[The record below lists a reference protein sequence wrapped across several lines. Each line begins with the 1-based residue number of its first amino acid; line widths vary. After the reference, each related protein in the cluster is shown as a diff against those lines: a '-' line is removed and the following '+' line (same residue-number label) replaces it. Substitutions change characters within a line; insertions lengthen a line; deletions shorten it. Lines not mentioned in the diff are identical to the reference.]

1 MKDTR
6 LLKLI
11 RTFTKEELK
20 SFEKFLQSPFLR
32 PARDTTGLYNYI
44 IKFYPD
50 YDNSK
55 LEKERV
61 FEKIFKGESYNEK
74 KLLNLIFD
82 LTKAAEDFLAL
93 STLME
98 DETEFL
104 LNLSK
109 GYSNKNLTDESN
121 RVNKLIEKKLK
132 PGFSTSKDYVSKF
145 RRLSYLK
152 SNYFTGI
159 NDFGNL
165 IETKKSYFEASAVQ
179 FIIDYTHIIGT
190 VIPAQDT
197 YGKNIKGE
205 FIETIM
211 KSFDLD
217 MIMKAMEKSD
227 LKTKHLILL
236 HYYLLKINLEK
247 NNPEYYFLLRDVF
260 YELLPDFDRE
270 EKCMIF
276 NDLVNFCV
284 QNYERDTGS
293 FKKEIFD
300 VYKKMLENKAYSLS
314 ENEYMQV
321 MIYRNIVLSSITLR
335 ELKWLEHFIKSYTDC
350 LQPEYREDLRN
361 ISYANLYYIQ
371 KEYEKALSWASKIN
385 NEFFLFKFD
394 LKNMLLIIYYE
405 LDYFESA
412 FSMVDSY
419 KHYLSNSKEIT
430 PFYKVPLNN
439 FLKLYFDL
447 LKIKSRQGKETA
459 SFVKNKIKKESQL
472 ISKNWLLEKADQ
484 LISSK
489 L

>member
-20 SFEKFLQSPFLR
+20 SFEKYLQSPFLR
-32 PARDTTGLYNYI
+32 PARDTTGLYDYI

-50 YDNSK
+50 YDTPR

-74 KLLNLIFD
+74 KLQNLIFD
-82 LTKAAEDFLAL
+82 LTKAAEDYLAL
-93 STLME
+93 SNVLK
-98 DETEFL
+98 DENELL

-109 GYSNKNLTDESN
+109 GYLKKNLTDESN
-121 RVNKLIEKKLK
+121 RVNKIIEKKLI
-132 PGFSTSKDYVSKF
+132 PGFSTRKDYVSKF

-152 SNYFTGI
+152 GNYFTEA
-159 NDFGNL
+159 NDFENL
-165 IETKKSYFEASAVQ
+165 IESKKRYFEASAVQ

-190 VIPAQDT
+190 VIPALDT

-211 KSFDLD
+211 QSFDLEK
-217 MIMKAMEKSD
+217 IMKALEKSD
-227 LKTKHLILL
+227 LKSKHLILL
-236 HYYLLKINLEK
+236 HYYLLKTNLEK
-247 NNPEYYFLLRDVF
+247 NNPEYYYLLRDVF

-284 QNYERDTGS
+284 QNYERDSGV
-293 FKKEIFD
+293 FKKEIFE

-335 ELKWLEHFIKSYTDC
+335 ELKWLEHYIENYTDC
-350 LQPEYREDLRN
+350 LHPEYRKDLKN
-361 ISYANLYYIQ
+361 LSYANLYYIK
-371 KEYEKALSWASKIN
+371 KEYETALSWASKIN
-385 NEFFLFKFD
+385 HEFFLFKFD

-412 FSMVDSY
+412 FSLVDSY

-430 PFYKVPLNN
+430 SFYKVPLNN

-447 LKIKSRQGKETA
+447 LKIKNRQGKETA

-484 LISSK
+484 LISIK